1 LIRLFFAI
9 NVPPDCRE
17 RIAGEALPL
26 REAAP
31 SVAWIRTPLL
41 HITLKFIGEREETVV
56 ESLAGTAREVAARAR
71 PLRLAFSH
79 FGAFPN
85 LRRPH
90 VVWLGI
96 TTGAD
101 ELARV
106 AMDLDGAC
114 EALGVTPES
123 RPFRPHRTL
132 GRVKRALSKRECT
145 ALAQAARGASS
156 QETVT
161 VNSIDLMRSDLGR
174 TGPAYTVLASAPL
187 GGA

>member
-9 NVPPDCRE
+9 NLPPDCRE
-17 RIAGEALPL
+17 RIAADALPL

-41 HITLKFIGEREETVV
+41 HITLKFIGEREEAFV
-56 ESLAGTAREVAARAR
+56 ETLAQGAREVAMRAR
-71 PLRLAFSH
+71 PFHLAFAH
-79 FGAFPN
+79 FGGFPN

-96 TTGAD
+96 TTGA
-101 ELARV
+101 EGLARV
-106 AMDLDGAC
+106 AADLGGAC

-123 RPFRPHRTL
+123 RPFRPHLTL
-132 GRVKRALSKRECT
+132 GRVKRELSKRECT

-156 QETVT
+156 QATVT
-161 VNSIDLMRSDLGR
+161 VDSIDLMRSDLGR
-174 TGPAYTVLASAPL
+174 TGPVYTVLASSPL
-187 GGA
+187 GGG